1 MVPPNLTNELAKQ
14 RNRNAADRTLMAW
27 VRTCL
32 SLISFG
38 FGLDKIIAAID
49 RGTKGAGSHAELGV
63 RLVSM
68 AFVILG
74 IAAMAAATVQHR
86 QELRR
91 LRDDFVYVVEQRSI
105 ARATAVAITGIGAF
119 ALLLLILGLVA
130 R

>member
-1 MVPPNLTNELAKQ
+1 MTSPNLANELAKQ

-27 VRTCL
+27 VRICL

-49 RGTKGAGSHAELGV
+49 RRTSGAGAHAELGV
-63 RLVSM
+63 RLVAM
-68 AFVILG
+68 AFVLTG
-74 IAAMAAATVQHR
+74 IVAMAAATVQHR

-91 LRDDFVYVVEQRSI
+91 LRDDFVYVPEQRSI

-119 ALLLLILGLVA
+119 ALLLLLLGLVA

>member
-1 MVPPNLTNELAKQ
+1 MVPPNLANELAKQ

-49 RGTKGAGSHAELGV
+49 RSTKGAGGHAELGV
-63 RLVSM
+63 RLVAM
-68 AFVILG
+68 AFVITG

-86 QELRR
+86 HELRR
-91 LRDDFVYVVEQRSI
+91 LRDDFVYVSDQRSI